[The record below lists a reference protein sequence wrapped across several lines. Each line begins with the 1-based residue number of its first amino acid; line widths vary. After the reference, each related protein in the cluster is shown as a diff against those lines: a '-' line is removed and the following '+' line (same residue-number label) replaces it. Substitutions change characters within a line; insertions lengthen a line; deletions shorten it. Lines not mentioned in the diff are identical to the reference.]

1 MKPGVDRNASFELH
15 GCGFRHGTK
24 TVLAGVTLTVRPAE
38 LTAVV
43 GPNGAG
49 KSTLLSIIAGLRS
62 GYLGSCRFHDIEI
75 RNWSRRAL
83 AKEIA
88 FVPQSLRLD
97 FPFRAEEIVMM
108 GRTPHG
114 EGWFET
120 DEDIAAV
127 DRAMTETDTSE
138 FRGRDFR
145 SLSGG
150 ERQRVVLA
158 SALAQ
163 QPKALLL
170 DEPTTFL
177 DLKHQ
182 IAIYRLLR
190 NLARAGLLV
199 VAVTHDLNL
208 AAAYADRVIVLDGG
222 RVAAD
227 GPPREVVS
235 EATLK
240 GVFGVEAHLHQ
251 SGGQSWIAYD

>member
-1 MKPGVDRNASFELH
+1 MLSE
-15 GCGFRHGTK
+15 
-24 TVLAGVTLTVRPAE
+24 VTLELRPAE
-38 LTAVV
+38 LTTIV

-49 KSTLLSIIAGLRS
+49 KSTLLSVVSGLRH
-62 GYLGSCRFHDIEI
+62 GYLGSCKYDGREI
-75 RNWSRRAL
+75 RDWPRREL
-83 AKEIA
+83 ARDLA

-97 FPFRAEEIVMM
+97 FPFLAEEIVTM

-120 DEDIAAV
+120 DEDLAAV
-127 DRAMTETDTSE
+127 DRAMTGTDTQV

-163 QPKALLL
+163 EPKVLLL

-182 IAIYRLLR
+182 ISMYRLLR
-190 NLARAGLLV
+190 DLARSGLMV
-199 VAVTHDLNL
+199 IAVTHDLNL
-208 AAAYADRVIVLDGG
+208 AAAYGDRVIALDGG

-227 GPPREVVS
+227 GPPKDVVT
-235 EATLK
+235 EANLR
-240 GVFGVEAHLHQ
+240 GIFGVDARLHQ
-251 SGGQSWIAYD
+251 SDGRSWIAYD

>member
-1 MKPGVDRNASFELH
+1 MLSGVS
-15 GCGFRHGTK
+15 
-24 TVLAGVTLTVRPAE
+24 LALRPAE

-49 KSTLLSIIAGLRS
+49 KSTMLSIAAGLRTN
-62 GYLGSCRFHDIEI
+62 YLGSCKYNGREI
-75 RNWSRRAL
+75 RSWSRREL
-83 AKEIA
+83 ARSIA

-97 FPFRAEEIVMM
+97 FPFRTEEIVMM

-120 DEDIAAV
+120 PEDLAAV
-127 DRAMTETDTSE
+127 ERAMLETDTTA

-163 QPKALLL
+163 QPRALLL

-182 IAIYRLLR
+182 IDMYRLLR
-190 NLARAGLLV
+190 DQARAGMLV
-199 VAVTHDLNL
+199 IAVTHDLNL
-208 AAAYADRVIVLDGG
+208 AAAYADRIIAIDHG
-222 RVAAD
+222 RIAAD
-227 GPPREVVS
+227 GSPRDVITQ
-235 EATLK
+235 ANLLA
-240 GVFGVEAHLHQ
+240 VFGVDAKLQ
-251 SGGQSWIAYD
+251 NVDGRSWIAYD

>member
-1 MKPGVDRNASFELH
+1 M
-15 GCGFRHGTK
+15 
-24 TVLAGVTLTVRPAE
+24 LADVTLALEPAQ
-38 LTAVV
+38 LITVV

-49 KSTLLSIIAGLRS
+49 KSTLLSIVSGLRS
-62 GYLGSCRFHDIEI
+62 GYDGSCRFDKKEI
-75 RNWSRRAL
+75 RDWPRREL
-83 AKEIA
+83 ARRIA

-97 FPFRAEEIVMM
+97 FSFLAEEIVTM

-120 DEDIAAV
+120 DEDLAAV
-127 DRAMTETDTSE
+127 DRAMTETDTQA

-163 QPKALLL
+163 QPSVLLL

-182 IAIYRLLR
+182 ISMYRLLR
-190 NLARAGLLV
+190 DLARSGLLV

-208 AAAYADRVIVLDGG
+208 AAAYGDRVIALDRG
-222 RVAAD
+222 RVVAD
-227 GPPREVVS
+227 GTPAEVVT
-235 EATLK
+235 EATLLD
-240 GVFGVEAHLHQ
+240 VFGVDARLHQ
-251 SGGQSWIAYD
+251 TGGRSWIAYE

>member
-1 MKPGVDRNASFELH
+1 
-15 GCGFRHGTK
+15 
-24 TVLAGVTLTVRPAE
+24 VLADVTLCLERAQLIT
-38 LTAVV
+38 VV

-49 KSTLLSIIAGLRS
+49 KSTLLSIVSGLRS
-62 GYLGSCRFHDIEI
+62 GYLGSCRYAGREMRD
-75 RNWSRRAL
+75 WPRREL
-83 AKEIA
+83 ARKLA

-97 FPFRAEEIVMM
+97 FPFSAEEIVTM

-120 DEDIAAV
+120 EEDLAAV
-127 DRAMTETDTSE
+127 DRAMTETDTQA
-138 FRGRDFR
+138 FRARDFR

-163 QPKALLL
+163 QPDVLLL

-182 IAIYRLLR
+182 ISMYRLLR
-190 NLARAGLLV
+190 DLARGGLLV

-208 AAAYADRVIVLDGG
+208 AAAYGDRIIALDRG
-222 RVAAD
+222 RVVAD
-227 GPPREVVS
+227 GTPKEVVT
-235 EATLK
+235 EATLHS
-240 GVFGVEAHLHQ
+240 VFGVDARLHQ
-251 SGGQSWIAYD
+251 TDGRSWIAYD